1 MFWISAWY
9 VDYTASIN
17 FDTKWQLVI
26 AGDIGGQHL
35 TFGNTKWQPDG
46 SFFPSLKHRV
56 TAVETLTAGYC
67 GWYLMSADDSL
78 WQLVSADDSWI
89 VLVIPCDSLW
99 QLVTAC
105 DSWWQ
110 LVTADDSLWQ
120 LVTADDSLWQPV
132 SADDSLW
139 QLVTAGGNDCVRG
152 DIFPPPPPTIL
163 FILIE
168 HCSGSP
174 AVWYMDNSS
183 SRTAHYHQPTLL
195 HTRVTVYRL

>member
-1 MFWISAWY
+1 MSAWY

-105 DSWWQ
+105 DS
-110 LVTADDSLWQ
+110 LWQ
-120 LVTADDSLWQPV
+120 LVTACDSWWQPV
-132 SADDSLW
+132 TTYVSWW
-139 QLVTAGGNDCVRG
+139 QPVTAGDSRG
-152 DIFPPPPPTIL
+152 KWLCPGGYISPPPSHYSLYSNRAL
-163 FILIE
+163 F
-168 HCSGSP
+168 
-174 AVWYMDNSS
+174 
-183 SRTAHYHQPTLL
+183 RQPCC
-195 HTRVTVYRL
+195 VIYGQ